1 MNQRGD
7 AAEARVYACPSAPA
21 HHEDALVFGVVAG
34 TEDATEIAYLQE
46 PVPMTAELR
55 AMTNGLHAGE
65 VFRTTSRCLES
76 GCREYANGRC
86 TLGDR
91 IVDTLPALSGALPP
105 CSIRTSCR
113 WFAEQGPRACQRC
126 PQIVTFVPSRPS
138 DANSKTRRHLR
149 VV

>member
-1 MNQRGD
+1 
-7 AAEARVYACPSAPA
+7 
-21 HHEDALVFGVVAG
+21 VFGVVAG
-34 TEDATEIAYLQE
+34 SEDAPEIAYLQE

-55 AMTNGLHAGE
+55 ALADGLHAGE

-76 GCREYANGRC
+76 GCREYEGGRC

-91 IVDTLPALSGALPP
+91 IVDTLPVVSEALPP

-113 WFAEQGPRACQRC
+113 WFAEQGPKACQRC
-126 PQIVTFVPSRPS
+126 PQIVTYVPSRAS
-138 DANSKTRRHLR
+138 GDDSKTKRHLR